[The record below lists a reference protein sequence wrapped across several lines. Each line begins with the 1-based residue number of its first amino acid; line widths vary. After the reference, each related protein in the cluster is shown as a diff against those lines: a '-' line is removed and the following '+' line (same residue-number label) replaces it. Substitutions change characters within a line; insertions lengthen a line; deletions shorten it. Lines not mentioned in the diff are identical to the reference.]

1 MKIQKKKNPG
11 AAQRRMDKE
20 NNDVK
25 RGARIPLYKVVE
37 DKKAKEK
44 KRSRLKADLQQSV
57 KDEE

>member
-1 MKIQKKKNPG
+1 MKIQMKKNPG

-25 RGARIPLYKVVE
+25 RGARIPLSKVVE